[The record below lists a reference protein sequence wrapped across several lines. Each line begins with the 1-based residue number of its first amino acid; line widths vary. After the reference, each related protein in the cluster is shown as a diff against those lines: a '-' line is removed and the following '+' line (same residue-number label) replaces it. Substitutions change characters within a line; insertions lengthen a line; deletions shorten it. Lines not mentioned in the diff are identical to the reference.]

1 MTAIIEE
8 HAAAK
13 INLTLRVLGRRPDG
27 YHEIESLV
35 VFADYGDRLTLHR
48 GQPSPLHVTGPFAPA
63 IDGPNLID
71 AAVWQ
76 AVKAVPDLAL
86 GAFVLEKN
94 LPVAAGLG
102 GGSAD
107 AAAAL
112 RAIRRANLGRAEHV
126 DWHKLATD
134 LGADVPVC
142 LASKPALMGG
152 IGERL
157 QPVAD
162 IPRMSMV
169 LANPG
174 LPLATREVFQA
185 LRAEPAP
192 RESAEPSPPPAF
204 KDGGALCDY
213 LLAHGNDLEPPAIA
227 LCPAVARVKDA
238 LAAAPGA
245 LLARMSGSGPTCFAL
260 FARDADAIAAAD
272 MIRRAQPDWWVVP
285 TRTI

>member
-27 YHEIESLV
+27 YHELESLV
-35 VFADYGDRLTLHR
+35 VFADYGDRLALHR
-48 GQPSPLHVTGPFAPA
+48 GTPNPLRVTGPFASA

-71 AAVWQ
+71 AALWQ
-76 AVKAVPDLAL
+76 AVRADPAITL
-86 GAFVLEKN
+86 GTFVLEKN

-112 RAIRRANLGRAEHV
+112 RAIRRANPGRAEHI
-126 DWHKLATD
+126 DWHQLAAD

-142 LASKPALMGG
+142 LASRPALMSG

-157 QPVAD
+157 QPVVS

-169 LANPG
+169 LTNPG
-174 LPLATREVFQA
+174 LPLAARDVFQA
-185 LRAEPAP
+185 LRAEPTCQ
-192 RESAEPSPPPAF
+192 EPVEPPPPPAF
-204 KDGGALCDY
+204 KDIGELGDY
-213 LLAHGNDLEPPAIA
+213 LRARGNDLEPPATA
-227 LCPAVARVKDA
+227 LCPPVARVKAA
-238 LAAAPGA
+238 LTAAPGA
-245 LLARMSGSGPTCFAL
+245 LIARMSGSGPTCFGL
-260 FARDADAIAAAD
+260 FARDAEAVAAAD
-272 MIRRAQPDWWVVP
+272 MIRQNQPDWWVVP
-285 TRTI
+285 TRTA